1 MVVATLLAAVVPL
14 LSPGSLGPV
23 PVGSVRVYLV
33 RHGQAFSNLDPEPD
47 LPADQLDRLTKL
59 GHEQS
64 RAVGVALRD
73 RGVTLVLSSPAARA
87 QETAAEIRVAL
98 DAPPVRVEPRLRP
111 LQLGRDRNGKPFDW
125 DQRIAE
131 WEAGRDPAPA
141 GGESMGQMGNRVLAL
156 VRSLLPAQSGRSVVL
171 VAHSEVIGAFVG
183 LVEGTPPPK
192 RYPPRIRNGAMTAVE
207 LDAGGKPRLLFAN
220 HVPSEASPEAR

>member
-1 MVVATLLAAVVPL
+1 MLAAALAAGLSL
-14 LSPGSLGPV
+14 LSQPAPGPV
-23 PVGSVRVYLV
+23 PAGAVRVYLV

-47 LPADQLDRLTKL
+47 LPADQLDRLTEL
-59 GHEQS
+59 GREQS
-64 RAVGVALRD
+64 RGIGLALRNRGVAL
-73 RGVTLVLSSPAARA
+73 LLSSPAARA

-111 LQLGRDRNGKPFDW
+111 LELGRDRNGTPFDW

-131 WEAGRDPAPA
+131 WEAGRDPVPA
-141 GGESMGQMGNRVLAL
+141 GGESMGQMGDRVLEL
-156 VRSLLPAQSGRSVVL
+156 VRSLLPAQPGRSVVL

-192 RYPPRIRNGAMTAVE
+192 RYPPRIRNGSMTAVE
-207 LDAGGKPRLLFAN
+207 LDAGGKPRVLFTN
-220 HVPSEASPEAR
+220 HVPSEASPETR

>member
-1 MVVATLLAAVVPL
+1 MLAAALAAV
-14 LSPGSLGPV
+14 LSLQSQPVLGPV
-23 PVGSVRVYLV
+23 PAGMVRVYLV

-47 LPADQLDRLTKL
+47 LPPDQLDRLTKL
-59 GHEQS
+59 GGEQS

-73 RGVTLVLSSPAARA
+73 RGVALLLSSPAARA
-87 QETAAEIRVAL
+87 QETAALIRVAL
-98 DAPPVRVEPRLRP
+98 DAPPVRVEPRLRQLELGCDHNRKP
-111 LQLGRDRNGKPFDW
+111 LDW

-131 WEAGRDPAPA
+131 WEAGRDPVPA
-141 GGESMGQMGNRVLAL
+141 GGESMEQMGQRVLEL
-156 VRSLLPAQSGRSVVL
+156 VRSLVRAQSGRSVVL

-192 RYPPRIRNGAMTAVE
+192 RYPPRIRNGSMTAVE
-207 LDAGGKPRLLFAN
+207 LGAGGNPRLLFAN